1 MQKKILPFIVIS
13 LLLSACN
20 NHQTAGDR
28 NFKQALNKYN
38 QQHPECRTIPLINE
52 DNSNISLGNDVIR
65 ISRTDS
71 AGNKINQKALKQ
83 MQLLKKAGIY
93 KQNKDDASSDGKV
106 SVAVFVL
113 NKDAKNKYKSK
124 QLCIGTIKVKE
135 IKWFSQPT
143 NDKGLVVSKVAY
155 AGEYQLYKWSE
166 RLLKETQPDMYDKL
180 KQPVNAQSTLVLT
193 NKGWL
198 DIREVN

>member
-1 MQKKILPFIVIS
+1 MQKKMLPFIVLS

-20 NHQTAGDR
+20 NNQTANDR
-28 NFKQALNKYN
+28 NFRQALNKYN
-38 QQHPECRTIPLINE
+38 EQHPECRTIPLINE
-52 DNSNISLGNDVIR
+52 DNANISLGNDVIR

-93 KQNKDDASSDGKV
+93 KQNKDDSTSDGKV

-113 NKDAKNKYKSK
+113 NKDAKNKHKNK

-135 IKWFSQPT
+135 VKWFSQPT

-155 AGEYQLYKWSE
+155 GGEYKLYKWSD
-166 RLLKETQPDMYDKL
+166 RLLKETQPDLYDKF